1 MLNYSKV
8 HNRFKFNG
16 FHYSR
21 ENLKHLGTSLIKEGS
36 DFDTQIGAFILDWID
51 NKSYVVVN
59 SSGSTGTPK
68 SIRILKSHMLNSAI
82 ATGDFFKLCPG
93 DKALMCLP
101 ANYIAGKM
109 MIVRAI
115 ILGLELDVFSP
126 SLDDL
131 NCNEYYSFA
140 AVVPLQLEK
149 LTNFPHNIKTIIVGG
164 APVSNRIKQ
173 KLFNSKCEIFET
185 YGMTETVSHVAVRN
199 LNTKLNLHNNPFK
212 VLPNVKISKD
222 ENNCLVIE
230 ASHLTT
236 KKIVTNDIVKLIS
249 KTSFNLLGRID
260 NIINSGGIKLNPE
273 FIEQKLSQVIEN
285 RYFISSEPNKKL
297 GSQVILIIES
307 KNKTETIDFS
317 VLDKYEIPKTIYYL
331 EAFAETNNGKLDRS
345 ATYKLLKVR

>member
-8 HNRFKFNG
+8 HNRFKYNG
-16 FHYSR
+16 FNYSR
-21 ENLKHLGTSLIKEGS
+21 DNLKHLGSSLIKEGS
-36 DFDTQIGAFILDWID
+36 NFDAHIGAFILDWID
-51 NKSYVVVN
+51 NKNYVVVN
-59 SSGSTGTPK
+59 SSGSTGNPK
-68 SIRILKSHMLNSAI
+68 SIKVLKSHMVNSAI
-82 ATGDFFKLCPG
+82 ATGNFFKLEPG

-109 MIVRAI
+109 MLVRSI
-115 ILGLELDVFSP
+115 ILGLELDVISP
-126 SLDDL
+126 SFDDF
-131 NCNEYYSFA
+131 NYNKYYSFS

-149 LTNFPHNIKTIIVGG
+149 LINFPHNIKTIIVGG
-164 APVSNRIKQ
+164 AAVSRRIKQ
-173 KLFNSKCEIFET
+173 KLFNSRGLIYET
-185 YGMTETVSHVAVRN
+185 YGMTETVSHIAIRRIN
-199 LNTKLNLHNNPFK
+199 SKKGSYNNAFK

-230 ASHLTT
+230 ASHLALD
-236 KKIVTNDIVKLIS
+236 KIVTNDIVDLIS

-273 FIEQKLSQVIEN
+273 LIEQKLALVIKN

-317 VLDKYEIPKTIYYL
+317 VLDKYEIPKAIYYL
-331 EAFAETNNGKLDRS
+331 EAFAETTNGKLDRNT
-345 ATYKLLKVR
+345 TYKLLNNL

>member
-1 MLNYSKV
+1 MLNFSKV
-8 HNRFKFNG
+8 HNRFKYNG

-51 NKSYVVVN
+51 NKSFVVVN
-59 SSGSTGTPK
+59 SSGSTGIPK
-68 SIRILKSHMLNSAI
+68 SIRVLKSHMLNSAI

-109 MIVRAI
+109 MVVRAI
-115 ILGLELDVFSP
+115 ILGLELDVISP

-149 LTNFPHNIKTIIVGG
+149 LTDFPHNIKTIIVGG
-164 APVSNRIKQ
+164 APVSERIKQ
-173 KLFNSKCEIFET
+173 KLFNSKFEIFET

-199 LNTKLNLHNNPFK
+199 LKTKLNLHNNPFK
-212 VLPNVKISKD
+212 VLPDVKISKG

-230 ASHLTT
+230 ASHLAS
-236 KKIVTNDIVKLIS
+236 KKIVTNDIVNLIS
-249 KTSFNLLGRID
+249 KTSFNLLGRVD

-273 FIEQKLSQVIEN
+273 LIEQKLSLVIEN
-285 RYFISSEPNKKL
+285 RYFISSEPNKIL
-297 GSQVILIIES
+297 GSQVVLIIES

-331 EAFAETNNGKLDRS
+331 EAFAETNNGKLDRR
-345 ATYKLLKVR
+345 ATYKLLKNR